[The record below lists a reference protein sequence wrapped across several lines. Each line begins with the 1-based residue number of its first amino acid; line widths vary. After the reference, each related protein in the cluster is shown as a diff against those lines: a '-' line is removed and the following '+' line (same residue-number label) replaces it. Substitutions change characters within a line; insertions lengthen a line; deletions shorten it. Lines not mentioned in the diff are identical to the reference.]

1 VTERVYLHVGT
12 PKSGTTYLQRV
23 LDQNRERLAAA
34 GVLVVG
40 ERHVDRVHA
49 ALVLRED
56 PRVSTLSARQAQS
69 WQRLVAQIRAWDGP
83 SAVLSYE
90 LFSAATREQAERAL
104 ADLAGLDVHV
114 VITARD
120 FGKMVP
126 SAWQERLK
134 FGLTTP
140 LGQWR
145 PAREKAGPRREW
157 GWRTMDP
164 ASVAERWGASLAP
177 DHVHVVTVPR
187 ERRDPDELWHRFA
200 AACDLT
206 ATSDDLNL
214 GVGLVNESLG
224 VTAAELL
231 RRVNERIGPPIEG
244 SREQAKWLRDTL
256 AHGVLARLGSEPI
269 QINDRQ
275 LDDAQRQATRS
286 VQRVDEAGY
295 DVRGD
300 LDDLAPSRGAG
311 RSPEDVTDAELLDT
325 ALDTI
330 VQLLLLVRERS
341 QRGAPADDA
350 EAPGGRLRRA
360 ARATAQRTSAPYLR
374 HRAAASER
382 RIAELEE
389 IVAADRALHLRV
401 AALQD
406 VVTELL
412 LPLGDR
418 DAEVTARALK
428 RYHRD
433 SV

>member
-1 VTERVYLHVGT
+1 MTERVYLHVGA
-12 PKSGTTYLQRV
+12 PKSGTSYLQRV
-23 LDQNRERLAAA
+23 LDHNRERLAAA

-49 ALVLRED
+49 ALVVRED
-56 PRVSTLSARQAQS
+56 PRVRHLAQRQTRS
-69 WQRLVAQIRAWDGP
+69 WERLVAQIRAWEGP

-90 LFSAATREQAERAL
+90 LFCAATREQAERAL
-104 ADLAGLDVHV
+104 ADLADLDVHV

-120 FGKMVP
+120 FTKMVP

-140 LGQWR
+140 LAQWR
-145 PAREKAGPRREW
+145 PAREKADPRREW

-187 ERRDPDELWHRFA
+187 ERRDPDELWRRFA

-206 ATSDDLNL
+206 GTTDELDL
-214 GVGLVNESLG
+214 GVGAVNESLG
-224 VTAAELL
+224 VSAAELL
-231 RRVNERIGPPIEG
+231 RRVNERIGPPITG
-244 SREQAKWLRDTL
+244 SREQARWLRDTL
-256 AHGVLARLGSEPI
+256 ANGVLAGLGSEPI
-269 QINDRQ
+269 RVTDRQ
-275 LDDAQRQATRS
+275 LKDAQRQADKS
-286 VQRVDEAGY
+286 VGRVEAAGY
-295 DVRGD
+295 DVQGD
-300 LDDLAPSRGAG
+300 LGDLAASDGAG
-311 RSPEDVTDAELLDT
+311 RSPEEVTDAELLDT
-325 ALDTI
+325 ALDAI

-341 QRGAPADDA
+341 QSAPDP
-350 EAPGGRLRRA
+350 EPEVQGGRLHRA
-360 ARATAQRTSAPYLR
+360 ARAAVRRTSAPYLR
-374 HRAAASER
+374 RRAEANER
-382 RIAELEE
+382 RIAELER
-389 IVAADRALHLRV
+389 IVEADRQLHLRV

-418 DAEVTARALK
+418 RAEVTAKALK

>member
-1 VTERVYLHVGT
+1 MTERVYLHVGT

-23 LDQNRERLAAA
+23 LDHNREALAAA

-40 ERHVDRVHA
+40 EQHVDRVHA
-49 ALVLRED
+49 ALAVRED
-56 PRVSTLSARQAQS
+56 PRVRTLSPRQARS
-69 WQRLVAQIRAWDGP
+69 WERLVAQIRAWQGP
-83 SAVLSYE
+83 AAVLSYE

-140 LGQWR
+140 LPEWR

-164 ASVAERWGASLAP
+164 ASVAERWGATVPP

-187 ERRDPDELWHRFA
+187 TRRDPDELWHRFA

-206 ATSDDLNL
+206 ATTNDLDL

-224 VTAAELL
+224 VTSAELL

-256 AHGVLARLGSEPI
+256 AHQVLAPLDSEPI
-269 QINDRQ
+269 RITDRQ
-275 LDDAQRQATRS
+275 LKDAERQAGAS
-286 VQRVDEAGY
+286 VERVGAAGY

-300 LDDLAPSRGAG
+300 LGDLEPSEGTG
-311 RSPEDVTDAELLDT
+311 RSPEDVTDSELLDV

-330 VQLLLLVRERS
+330 ARLLLLVRERS
-341 QRGAPADDA
+341 QGAAPAAPGA
-350 EAPGGRLRRA
+350 EGGRLRRA
-360 ARATAQRTSAPYLR
+360 AKTAAQRTSAPYLR
-374 HRAAASER
+374 HRAEANEK
-382 RIAELEE
+382 RIAELEKQ
-389 IVAADRALHLRV
+389 VAADRALHLRV

-412 LPLGDR
+412 LPIGDR
-418 DAEVTARALK
+418 DPEVTIRALR
-428 RYHRD
+428 RYHQE

>member
-40 ERHVDRVHA
+40 DEHVDRVHA
-49 ALVLRED
+49 ALVVRED
-56 PRVSTLSARQAQS
+56 PRVGTLPQRQTRS
-69 WQRLVAQIRAWDGP
+69 WDRLVAQIRAWQGP

-90 LFSAATREQAERAL
+90 LFSAASREQAERAL
-104 ADLAGLDVHV
+104 ADLAGLDIHV

-140 LGQWR
+140 LDQWL
-145 PAREKAGPRREW
+145 PAREKAHPRREW

-187 ERRDPDELWHRFA
+187 RRRDPDELWHRFA

-206 ATSDDLNL
+206 ALSDDLNL

-244 SREQAKWLRDTL
+244 SREQARWLRDTL
-256 AHGVLARLGSEPI
+256 AHGVLAKLGSEPI
-269 QINDRQ
+269 QINDEQ
-275 LDDAQRQATRS
+275 LSDAERQAARS
-286 VQRVDEAGY
+286 VRRVGKAGY
-295 DVRGD
+295 DVQGD
-300 LDDLAPSRGAG
+300 LDDLAPSQGAG
-311 RSPEDVTDAELLDT
+311 RSPADVTDAELLDT

-341 QRGAPADDA
+341 QGGPEDESDA
-350 EAPGGRLRRA
+350 EGGRLRRA
-360 ARATAQRTSAPYLR
+360 ARSAVRRGSAPYLR
-374 HRAAASER
+374 RRAETDER
-382 RIAELEE
+382 RIAELEQL
-389 IVAADRALHLRV
+389 VDADRALHLRV

-406 VVTELL
+406 VVSELL

-418 DAEVTARALK
+418 DPEVTARALK

>member
-1 VTERVYLHVGT
+1 MTERVYLHVGT

-23 LDQNRERLAAA
+23 LDQNREALAAA

-40 ERHVDRVHA
+40 EQHVDRVHA
-49 ALVLRED
+49 ALVVRED
-56 PRVSTLSARQAQS
+56 PRVRTLSQRQARA
-69 WQRLVAQIRAWDGP
+69 WDRLVAQIRAWPGP

-90 LFSAATREQAERAL
+90 LFSAATQEQAERAL

-140 LGQWR
+140 LQQWR
-145 PAREKAGPRREW
+145 PARESAGPRREW

-164 ASVAERWGASLAP
+164 ASVAERWGASLGA

-206 ATSDDLNL
+206 ATTNDLNL

-231 RRVNERIGPPIEG
+231 RRVNERIGPPIAG

-256 AHGVLARLGSEPI
+256 AHGVLAALDSEPI
-269 QINDRQ
+269 RATDRQ
-275 LDDAQRQATRS
+275 LKDAQRQASAS
-286 VQRVDEAGY
+286 VERVGDAGY

-300 LDDLAPSRGAG
+300 LADLAPGESRGRA
-311 RSPEDVTDAELLDT
+311 PEEVTDAELLDV
-325 ALDTI
+325 AVETI
-330 VQLLLLVRERS
+330 AQLLLMVRERS
-341 QRGAPADDA
+341 QGPAPADVAAD
-350 EAPGGRLRRA
+350 GGRLRRA
-360 ARATAQRTSAPYLR
+360 ARSAAQRTSAPYLR
-374 HRAAASER
+374 HRAEANEK
-382 RIAELEE
+382 RIAELEQQ
-389 IVAADRALHLRV
+389 VAADRALHLRV

-406 VVTELL
+406 VVSELL
-412 LPLGDR
+412 LPIGDR
-418 DAEVTARALK
+418 DPEVTIRALR
-428 RYHRD
+428 RYHQE

>member
-1 VTERVYLHVGT
+1 MTERVYLHVGT

-23 LDQNRERLAAA
+23 LDHNREALAAA

-40 ERHVDRVHA
+40 EQHVDRVHA
-49 ALVLRED
+49 ALAVRED
-56 PRVSTLSARQAQS
+56 PRVRTLSPRQARS
-69 WQRLVAQIRAWDGP
+69 WERLVAQIRAWQGP
-83 SAVLSYE
+83 AAVLSYE

-140 LGQWR
+140 LPQWR
-145 PAREKAGPRREW
+145 PARESAGPRREW

-164 ASVAERWGASLAP
+164 ASVAERWGASLPA

-187 ERRDPDELWHRFA
+187 TRRDPDELWHRFA

-206 ATSDDLNL
+206 ATTTNLDL

-256 AHGVLARLGSEPI
+256 AHRVLAPLDSEPI
-269 QINDRQ
+269 RITDRQ
-275 LDDAQRQATRS
+275 LKDAERQAGAS
-286 VQRVDEAGY
+286 VERVGAAGY

-300 LDDLAPSRGAG
+300 LGDLEPSEGTG
-311 RSPEDVTDAELLDT
+311 RSPEDVTDSELLDV

-330 VQLLLLVRERS
+330 AQLLLLVRERS
-341 QRGAPADDA
+341 QSAAPAEPGA
-350 EAPGGRLRRA
+350 EGGRLRRA
-360 ARATAQRTSAPYLR
+360 AKTAAQRTSAPYLR
-374 HRAAASER
+374 HRAEANEK
-382 RIAELEE
+382 RIAELEKQ
-389 IVAADRALHLRV
+389 VAADRALHLRV

-412 LPLGDR
+412 LPIGDR
-418 DAEVTARALK
+418 DPEVTIRALR
-428 RYHRD
+428 RYHQE

>member
-40 ERHVDRVHA
+40 DEHVDRVHA
-49 ALVLRED
+49 ALVVRED
-56 PRVSTLSARQAQS
+56 PRVGTLPQRQTRS
-69 WQRLVAQIRAWDGP
+69 WEKLVAQIRAWQGP

-140 LGQWR
+140 FDQWL
-145 PAREKAGPRREW
+145 PAREKANPRREW

-164 ASVAERWGASLAP
+164 ASVADRWGASLAP

-187 ERRDPDELWHRFA
+187 QRRDPDELWHRFA

-206 ATSDDLNL
+206 AISDDLNL

-244 SREQAKWLRDTL
+244 SREQARWLRDTL
-256 AHGVLARLGSEPI
+256 AHGVLAKLGSEPI
-269 QINDRQ
+269 QINDDQ
-275 LDDAQRQATRS
+275 LADAERQATRS
-286 VQRVDEAGY
+286 VRRVGKAGY
-295 DVRGD
+295 DVQGD
-300 LDDLAPSRGAG
+300 LDDLAPSSGAG
-311 RSPEDVTDAELLDT
+311 RAPEDVTDAELLDT

-341 QRGAPADDA
+341 QQGPATEETDA
-350 EAPGGRLRRA
+350 GGGRLRRA
-360 ARATAQRTSAPYLR
+360 ARATVQRGSAPYLR
-374 HRAAASER
+374 HRAEANQR
-382 RIAELEE
+382 RIAELERL
-389 IVAADRALHLRV
+389 VDADRSLHLRV

-418 DAEVTARALK
+418 DTDVTARALK
-428 RYHRD
+428 RYHQE